1 MEGLS
6 SLFSAVKHR
15 VRDYYL
21 TVEYMTPIL
30 YFVAGKL
37 TLPYYCPTEYSEE
50 PKSDILFLNN
60 PKPPFY
66 IINR

>member
-1 MEGLS
+1 MEGLNS
-6 SLFSAVKHR
+6 HFSAVKRR
-15 VRDYYL
+15 VRDYYR

-37 TLPYYCPTEYSEE
+37 ALPYYCPTENSEE
-50 PKSDILFLNN
+50 PKNDILFLNN
-60 PKPPFY
+60 SKPPFN